1 MAWSE
6 EASHYTTRLGNRT
19 TPARSRLGCAFA
31 RPANRRTEDS
41 AVPISV
47 YASDPKE
54 SGARRCGLHSADR
67 DPPPRFIGKRFNPL
81 AAAAT
86 AAAGRVVVHPP
97 PDDSATPPTLWRVA
111 RHVGSRMVTR
121 GVLELRQKR

>member
-31 RPANRRTEDS
+31 RPANRRTEDF

-47 YASDPKE
+47 YASDPKDP
-54 SGARRCGLHSADR
+54 ARGDAACTARIVTPHRASSASASIPWQPLQL
-67 DPPPRFIGKRFNPL
+67 PPP
-81 AAAAT
+81 
-86 AAAGRVVVHPP
+86 
-97 PDDSATPPTLWRVA
+97 VA
-111 RHVGSRMVTR
+111 
-121 GVLELRQKR
+121 L